1 MPLASS
7 LVAVLQLDSLRN
19 KMLYEDYKNDL
30 MELDP
35 VELLEKFNI
44 TSWDLIERFEE
55 RIEAD
60 TKKQERDIR
69 KQMALDYRKKVAEVR
84 AKDKDNFT
92 KRIVQLKEQYK
103 KDVSDRVLKE
113 TDRRKKLVLTI
124 IKPAPFHPKSEYSQ

>member
-60 TKKQERDIR
+60 
-69 KQMALDYRKKVAEVR
+69 
-84 AKDKDNFT
+84 F
-92 KRIVQLKEQYK
+92 
-103 KDVSDRVLKE
+103 
-113 TDRRKKLVLTI
+113 
-124 IKPAPFHPKSEYSQ
+124 YSQEIQDDYYDYSEEDE